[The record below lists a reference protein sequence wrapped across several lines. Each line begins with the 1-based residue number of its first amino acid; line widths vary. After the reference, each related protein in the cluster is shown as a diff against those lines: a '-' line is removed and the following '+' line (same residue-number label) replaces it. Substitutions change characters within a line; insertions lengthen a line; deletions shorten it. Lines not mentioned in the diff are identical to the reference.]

1 MSDIQHYISLHE
13 WHRKCA
19 NAPYTLVLRA
29 KKKVGEPISNKIICP
44 VCNCEHDSA
53 LTFKRKRV
61 VCPKCS
67 YAFNFFEVFNQL
79 YERFENN
86 QELMSLLGFKV
97 MSPKTSRVTITIS
110 NTNKEFIESLGIPNL
125 SSYINSLIDK
135 ARVKSYRKNKSTSEK
150 ID

>member
-19 NAPYTLVLRA
+19 NAPYTLLLRA
-29 KKKVGEPISNKIICP
+29 KKKLGDPINKEVICPICLGDHDLPLTIKKKKIICP
-44 VCNCEHDSA
+44 
-53 LTFKRKRV
+53 
-61 VCPKCS
+61 KCS
-67 YAFNFFEVFNQL
+67 HAFDFFEVYYQL
-79 YERFENN
+79 YERFESN
-86 QELMSLLGFKV
+86 QELMELLGFKV

-110 NTNKEFIESLGIPNL
+110 NTNKEFIESLEIPNL

-135 ARVKSYRKNKSTSEK
+135 ARVKSYRKNKSTSIK